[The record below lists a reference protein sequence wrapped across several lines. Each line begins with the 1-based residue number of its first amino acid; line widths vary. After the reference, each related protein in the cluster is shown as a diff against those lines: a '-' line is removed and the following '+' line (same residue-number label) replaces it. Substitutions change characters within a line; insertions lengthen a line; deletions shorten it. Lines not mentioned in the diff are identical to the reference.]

1 MFHFSPPFQGLTELT
16 LSLTTI
22 TFCHLKKETEDS
34 KEVRNKLSMDWW
46 NKRSQVMSEEIC
58 LEFRSLKGRLTILEG
73 GAIYSRGLRGTNYY
87 AENKL

>member
-1 MFHFSPPFQGLTELT
+1 
-16 LSLTTI
+16 
-22 TFCHLKKETEDS
+22 
-34 KEVRNKLSMDWW
+34 
-46 NKRSQVMSEEIC
+46 MSEEIC